1 MRVSTSQI
9 FRQGVD
15 SIQSQQAAASKTSLQ
30 MASGKRILVPSDD
43 PAGAVQV
50 LELRSAIETTQQ
62 YQKNALLAEARLN
75 REESLLEG
83 AGTNLLRVRELAVQG
98 NNDTLSA
105 QDRGFIAA
113 ELRQRLDE
121 LLTLANSRDAN
132 GEYIFAGTRSH
143 TEPFAPAGAGGFSY
157 SGDDRQRLLQI
168 SASRRVGI
176 SDSGQDVFMAI
187 PNGNGAFV
195 AQDDPVNTGTGII
208 DPGSVNDPSA
218 YVPDTYTISFTAP
231 DAYEVRDS
239 GGTLVAGGVYTPGA
253 SIGFN
258 GIQTHIKGE
267 PQTGDVFTIAP
278 SASQDVFS
286 TYQNLIDALENP
298 GGTAADKARFHNAM
312 NRALTDLDQAQERFL
327 DIRAGVGGRLNT
339 LDTQR
344 EINEGAVVSL
354 ETTLSEIQDLD
365 YAEAISRLKSQ
376 LAGLQAAQQTYIQ
389 FQRLSLFDYL
399 R

>member
-15 SIQSQQAAASKTSLQ
+15 AIQSQQAAASKTSLQ

-43 PAGAVQV
+43 PNGAVQG

-75 REESLLEG
+75 HEESLLEG

-98 NNDTLSA
+98 NNDSLSA

-121 LLTLANSRDAN
+121 LLSLANSRDAN
-132 GEYIFAGTRSH
+132 GEYVFAGTRSH
-143 TEPFAPAGAGGFSY
+143 TEPFAPDGGGGFLY
-157 SGDDRQRLLQI
+157 NGDDRQRLLQI
-168 SASRRVGI
+168 SASRRVAIG
-176 SDSGQDVFMAI
+176 DSGQDAFMAI
-187 PNGNGAFV
+187 PNGNGSFAT
-195 AQDDPVNTGTGII
+195 QDDPGNTGTGII
-208 DPGSVNDPSA
+208 DPGSVSDPSA
-218 YVPDTYTISFTAP
+218 YVPDTYTISFTAS
-231 DAYEVRDS
+231 DTYEVRDS
-239 GGTLVAGGVYTPGA
+239 GGALVAGGAYVPGA

-278 SASQDVFS
+278 STSQDVFS
-286 TYQNLIDALENP
+286 TYRDLIDALENP

-312 NRALTDLDQAQERFL
+312 NRALTDLDQVQERIL
-327 DIRAGVGGRLNT
+327 EVRAGVGGRLNV
-339 LDTQR
+339 LDSQR
-344 EINEGAVVSL
+344 DINEGALVSL
-354 ETTLSEIQDLD
+354 NGTLSEIQDLD
-365 YAEAISRLKSQ
+365 YAEAVARLKSQ
-376 LAGLQAAQQTYIQ
+376 LAGLQAAQQTYVQ

>member
-30 MASGKRILVPSDD
+30 VANGKRILVPSDD
-43 PAGAVQV
+43 PAGAAQG
-50 LELRSAIETTQQ
+50 LELGSAIETIQQ
-62 YQKNALLAEARLN
+62 YQKNAVLAEARLN
-75 REESLLEG
+75 HAESLLEA

-98 NNDTLSA
+98 NNDSLSA

-113 ELRQRLDE
+113 ELRERLDE

-143 TEPFAPAGAGGFSY
+143 TEPFAPDGAGGFNY
-157 SGDDRQRLLQI
+157 NGDDRQRLLQI
-168 SASRRVGI
+168 SASRRVAIG
-176 SDSGQDVFMAI
+176 DPGQDAFMAI
-187 PNGNGAFV
+187 PNGNGSFST
-195 AQDDPVNTGTGII
+195 QDDPANTGSGII
-208 DPGSVNDPSA
+208 DPGAVNDPSA
-218 YVPDTYTISFTAP
+218 FVSDTYTISFTAP

-239 GGTLVAGGVYTPGA
+239 GGALVAGGAYTPGA

-258 GIQTHIKGE
+258 GIQTHIKGQ
-267 PQTGDVFTIAP
+267 PQVGDRFSIAP
-278 SASQDVFS
+278 STPQDVFS

-312 NRALTDLDQAQERFL
+312 NRALTDLDQAQEGFL
-327 DIRAGVGGRLNT
+327 DIRAGVGGRLNI
-339 LDTQR
+339 LDSQR
-344 EINEGAVVSL
+344 DINEGALVSL
-354 ETTLSEIQDLD
+354 NATLSEIQDLD
-365 YAEAISRLKSQ
+365 YAEAVARLKSQ
-376 LAGLQAAQQTYIQ
+376 LAGLQAAQQTYAQ